1 MSGSVRGFGGSSP
14 SPPCGAAMAGGLP
27 EGARCGVCGGA
38 DIIDGAWRRLDSVSV
53 EKGRAF
59 AC

>member
-1 MSGSVRGFGGSSP
+1 
-14 SPPCGAAMAGGLP
+14 MAGGLP

-38 DIIDGAWRRLDSVSV
+38 DIIDGAWRRLDSVTV